1 MPNLQKKT
9 LVNPATGKPMTLMV
23 SGRGL
28 RTLTKWAEDGIVVD
42 LRNFVA

>member
-28 RTLTKWAEDGIVVD
+28 RTLTKWAKDGVVVD